1 MAPTPSGENVLL
13 TFENSIYTLSIKESS
28 YQWEMKP
35 KKLSLKRWSHIQHV
49 VPAYLVSLEKEN
61 EN

>member
-1 MAPTPSGENVLL
+1 MAPTPSGDNVLL
-13 TFENSIYTLSIKESS
+13 TLENSIYTLSIKESS

-35 KKLSLKRWSHIQHV
+35 KKLSLTWTRHIQHV
-49 VPAYLVSLEKEN
+49 VPAYLVFLEEEN